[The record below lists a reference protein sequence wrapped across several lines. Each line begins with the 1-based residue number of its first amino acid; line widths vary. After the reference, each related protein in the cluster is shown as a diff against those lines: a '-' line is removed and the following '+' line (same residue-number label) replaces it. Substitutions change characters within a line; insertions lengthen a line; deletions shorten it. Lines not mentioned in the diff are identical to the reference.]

1 MSAKN
6 INRNELRDAL
16 SALLNSST
24 PNRVEKGQD
33 LAIAGKV
40 NISSDVSPT
49 IKAEVESSSKSS
61 TRRTYKVE
69 IKLNPNTKRI
79 GATCSCPDHSHRKAI
94 CKHIVAAAFEISHSA
109 LGDYNAIPN
118 NDTTDW
124 RVVPISE
131 VDEFEI
137 EETDII
143 AVETENGYY
152 YDIKVPPF
160 DMFATDLLRTLLTET
175 NRNVNV
181 LLIGPAGS
189 GKNMLVEVV
198 AELLG
203 RKVYSIATYEDLNE
217 EHLFGSFVPTGDGKF
232 EWKDGV
238 VTKAVREG
246 AILLI
251 DEINARPAIFS
262 LHALLD
268 HRREIYI
275 PVLGETIK
283 AHPDFRV
290 IATMNEGYTGTF
302 QLNEALRSR
311 FYEIHI
317 PYSTEIDKAI
327 LSDSGLPE
335 KAIKKYIKFIEG
347 LRKSYEEGVIATPP
361 SYRLTREFAQTYS
374 LFGEQVAYRYLI
386 QKLPPE
392 EAEAIRQVLEV
403 IKDA

>member
-1 MSAKN
+1 MMDAKA
-6 INRNELRDAL
+6 LRDAL
-16 SALLNSST
+16 TAILNEAT
-24 PNRVEKGQD
+24 PQRVEKGQD
-33 LAIAGKV
+33 LANSGKV
-40 NISSDVSPT
+40 TLLSDLSSNIPT
-49 IKAEVESSSKSS
+49 VIKAKVESGSKSADYEVEI
-61 TRRTYKVE
+61 R
-69 IKLNPNTKRI
+69 LNPHTKEV
-79 GATCSCPDHSHRKAI
+79 GASCTCPDHHHRKAM
-94 CKHIVAAAFEISHSA
+94 CKHIMATVLTLNDYHSLLSNDTDWKVVPVSEIA
-109 LGDYNAIPN
+109 AIPQVDVN
-118 NDTTDW
+118 INTDDNIL
-124 RVVPISE
+124 V
-131 VDEFEI
+131 
-137 EETDII
+137 
-143 AVETENGYY
+143 VETESGYY
-152 YDIKVPPF
+152 YDVKIPPF
-160 DMFATDLLRTLLTET
+160 DMFATDLLKKLLTKT
-175 NRNVNV
+175 DRNI

-203 RKVYSIATYEDLNE
+203 RQVYSIATYEDLNE

-238 VTKAVREG
+238 GTKAVKEG

-311 FYEIHI
+311 FYEVRI
-317 PYSTEIDKAI
+317 PYSTEIDKAL

-335 KAIKKYIKFIEG
+335 KAINKYIKFIEG
-347 LRKSYEEGVIATPP
+347 LRKSYKEGVIATPA
-361 SYRLTREFAQTYS
+361 SYRLTKEFAQTYI
-374 LFGEQVAYRYLI
+374 LFSEQVAYRYLI
-386 QKLPPE
+386 KKLPPE

-403 IKDA
+403 LKDA